1 MKKILGLLLLLP
13 FVAHAIT
20 AQSYIVTDMNGAVVL
35 EKNADQVRS
44 IASITKLFVA
54 EQAVKLDLDERIR
67 IEQADI
73 STGHM
78 PSTPLR
84 AGEYYTRYE
93 LIQLALISSDNV
105 AARVLAKSSP
115 PDTIYAHLV
124 EGSGIDARNKS
135 SARQLA
141 RAAREL
147 YTTQVG
153 QFSVL
158 DRTDVGNRR
167 STNPLINKPGWYFL
181 LSKTGF
187 INRAGGCLVV
197 IVMIKDEL
205 MAISILGAN
214 VRERWRDLI
223 EIRQRLGDYD
233 FYVLAKNNPKTQRV
247 KHRKIK
253 KNRPRR

>member
-13 FVAHAIT
+13 LIANAIT
-20 AQSYIVTDMNGAVVL
+20 ARSYIVTDMNGAVIL

-54 EQAVKLDLDERIR
+54 EQAIKFDLDERIK
-67 IEQADI
+67 IEEADI

-78 PSTPLR
+78 RTTPLK

-93 LIQLALISSDNV
+93 LIQLALVSSDNV

-141 RAAREL
+141 QAAREL
-147 YTTQVG
+147 YTTKVG
-153 QFSVL
+153 QFSIL
-158 DRTDVGNRR
+158 DRTSVGNRR
-167 STNPLINKPGWYFL
+167 STNPLINKPGWHFL

-187 INRAGGCLVV
+187 INQAGGCLVV

-223 EIRQRLGDYD
+223 EIRKQLGDYD
-233 FYVLAKNNPKTQRV
+233 FYVLAKNNPKAKQA
-247 KHRKIK
+247 KHRKLK
-253 KNRPRR
+253 KNSRRR